1 MLTKCSKEH
10 RDLFVQEIN
19 PGAETLERLDAYEA
33 VLTQWQARVNL
44 VGDSTLPA
52 LWSRHFLDSAQIY
65 RHLPASAQALTDIG
79 SGGGFPGMVLAILTS
94 MSGGPTVTLIESNG
108 RKAEFLREANR
119 ICAAGAKI
127 MNVRVEGAPI
137 LPADVVTARA
147 CAPLIRLLPWVY
159 RCLRADGVALLSKG
173 LSWRD
178 ELTTAEKHWNM
189 GLAEIPSVTD
199 TSGVILKLE
208 GLNPNWL
215 K

>member
-10 RDLFVQEIN
+10 RDLFVKEIN
-19 PGAETLERLDAYEA
+19 PGAETLERLDAYDA
-33 VLTQWQARVNL
+33 VLRQWQARVNL
-44 VGDSTLPA
+44 ISDSTLPA

-65 RHLPASAQALTDIG
+65 RHLPASAQTLTDIG

-94 MSGGPTVTLIESNG
+94 MSGGPIVTLIESNG

-127 MNVRVEGAPI
+127 MNVRAESAPI

-147 CAPLIRLLPWVY
+147 CAPLIRLLPWVH
-159 RCLRADGVALLSKG
+159 RCLGAGGVALLSKG
-173 LSWRD
+173 LNWRD
-178 ELTTAEKHWNM
+178 ELTTAEKHWSM
-189 GLAEIPSVTD
+189 GLAEIPSITD

-208 GLNPNWL
+208 GLNPN
-215 K
+215 